1 MLNFFY
7 SSRAYDYLRNSNL
20 LLAPCKNTLKKRIS
34 EFECKP
40 GLSEMYIN
48 LAANS
53 QKLDQFGSFGVL
65 CFDEMDIKEIIQYDS
80 VNKCVYGPA
89 KKVQAVIL
97 RGLTSKWKQLI
108 FYDFDVKMTKNLL
121 LSIISKCEEYG
132 IKIHAVIFD
141 MGNHT
146 FMSQFRILDGTN
158 KIKNPSDPSR
168 SVYFFPDAP
177 HLLKLLRNH
186 CLDKGY
192 SFPDGSGNNVTLGK
206 EDFEK
211 LLMQDGKELKICP
224 KLTADHI
231 YVKGSGR
238 QRVRTAAQLFSET
251 VGKAFIFHF
260 GDLFAAQSK
269 FILDVN
275 YWFDT
280 LNSRSK
286 FSSAP
291 YRSGFGVRL
300 ENQTRALESMRA
312 LVETMRF
319 ANNTA
324 KTAKLPFQ
332 KGILL
337 SINSLLGLFKD
348 LQKEGVDYLLTKNL
362 NQDCLEN
369 FFSLLRSF
377 GTSHPGPVDV
387 MHKIKLILVGANPK
401 NALSVSNPSVEMETP
416 QGSEEKDTEFVSS
429 LISSQVNY
437 FNVNFKNI

>member
-1 MLNFFY
+1 MHQ
-7 SSRAYDYLRNSNL
+7 
-20 LLAPCKNTLKKRIS
+20 C
-34 EFECKP
+34 
-40 GLSEMYIN
+40 
-48 LAANS
+48 
-53 QKLDQFGSFGVL
+53 SFS
-65 CFDEMDIKEIIQYDS
+65 I
-80 VNKCVYGPA
+80 
-89 KKVQAVIL
+89 
-97 RGLTSKWKQLI
+97 RGGG
-108 FYDFDVKMTKNLL
+108 FNG
-121 LSIISKCEEYG
+121 E
-132 IKIHAVIFD
+132 
-141 MGNHT
+141 
-146 FMSQFRILDGTN
+146 
-158 KIKNPSDPSR
+158 
-168 SVYFFPDAP
+168 
-177 HLLKLLRNH
+177 
-186 CLDKGY
+186 
-192 SFPDGSGNNVTLGK
+192 
-206 EDFEK
+206 
-211 LLMQDGKELKICP
+211 
-224 KLTADHI
+224 
-231 YVKGSGR
+231 
-238 QRVRTAAQLFSET
+238 
-251 VGKAFIFHF
+251 
-260 GDLFAAQSK
+260 

-401 NALSVSNPSVEMETP
+401 NALIVSNPSVEMETL